1 MNSKQINTLACLAQ
15 IIAFVAV
22 NALIVYLINRFA
34 GEARSMVF
42 ILTYGLISIIGLL
55 YGQKNK

>member
-1 MNSKQINTLACLAQ
+1 MKILAQ
-15 IIAFVAV
+15 LLLFILV
-22 NALIVYLINRFA
+22 NALIVFLIFRYA

-55 YGQKNK
+55 YGQNQNK